1 MPAALSIA
9 AMIGTAFATMAAIVF
24 CLGMGAN
31 AKPREIRALKLRML
45 GLTLLGV
52 AGISAGIFLLRA
64 GQPGLAA
71 GVSIAPAVILFAVFI
86 IAVKK

>member
-1 MPAALSIA
+1 MTAAVAIA
-9 AMIGTAFATMAAIVF
+9 AMICSVFATLFAIVF

-31 AKPREIRALKLRML
+31 AKPSEIRALKVWAL
-45 GLTLLGV
+45 GLTSLGV

-64 GQPGLAA
+64 AQPGLAA
-71 GVSIAPAVILFAVFI
+71 SVSIAPAVILFVVFI

>member
-1 MPAALSIA
+1 MPAALSIV
-9 AMIGTAFATMAAIVF
+9 AMICTAFVTMSAIVF

-31 AKPREIRALKLRML
+31 AKSPEIRALKLWML
-45 GLTLLGV
+45 GLTVLGV

-71 GVSIAPAVILFAVFI
+71 GVSIAPAAITFVAFI
-86 IAVKK
+86 IAVNK